1 MPKNTFRLA
10 IIGALLT
17 ASAAG
22 AQTNPLWG
30 ETKVKNYLPHMSW
43 TEVEDLLTRTDMV
56 IMPVGALEEHGPHL
70 PIGTDILNGLERA
83 KLVAQRTDVLVAPI
97 LFPGNSPYHLGFPGT
112 VSLPAETIQQVFF
125 EAAQSL
131 MRQGF
136 KRFLI
141 LNAHGGN
148 RVISQYI
155 ADRINHETEGIAVE
169 LGAAAAPFREE
180 TPVEPEPEEPVFDR
194 HAGVGETSSSLY
206 LTPDLVDL
214 SKARPATLTMPEHLE
229 RMVPEVVAGDPT
241 ALRVFLAESLKA
253 EETGKGTSTREL
265 TDTGVWSERD
275 LEESSVERGRRGT
288 EAFVEAAVAF
298 IERWKEL
305 RPME

>member
-1 MPKNTFRLA
+1 MPTNTFRLA

-17 ASAAG
+17 ASVAG

-112 VSLPAETIQQVFF
+112 ISLPAETIQQVFF

-155 ADRINHETEGIAVE
+155 ADRINHETAGIAVE
-169 LGAAAAPFREE
+169 LGAAAAPFRQE
-180 TPVEPEPEEPVFDR
+180 TRGEPTSGEPVFDR

-253 EETGKGTSTREL
+253 EETGKGTSTREI

-275 LEESSVERGRRGT
+275 LEESSVERGRLAA